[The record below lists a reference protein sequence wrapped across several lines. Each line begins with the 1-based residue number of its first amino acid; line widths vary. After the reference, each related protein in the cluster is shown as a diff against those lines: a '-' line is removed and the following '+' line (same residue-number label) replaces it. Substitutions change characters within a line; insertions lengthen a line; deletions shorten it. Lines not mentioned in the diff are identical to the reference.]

1 MGCHMHRSDEWPEQ
15 LVGLEVRSALLKY
28 KANTLCLNSISCHI
42 LRHHTLS
49 TSYIKPGIF
58 PLYKISSSPWMLP
71 IRSSRGSSVFHLKQN
86 LFWAPSCP
94 SNEHHFQ
101 ASISKEWPTLIL
113 HSFLFPPLTFFQPGC
128 CQETALSRVIGTSVL
143 GNSGNT
149 SPSSCF
155 WLVLTLMLGLTAP
168 FHS

>member
-1 MGCHMHRSDEWPEQ
+1 MGCHTHRSDEWPEQ

-86 LFWAPSCP
+86 LFWAPSSP
-94 SNEHHFQ
+94 PVSTIFRL
-101 ASISKEWPTLIL
+101 ASQKNDP
-113 HSFLFPPLTFFQPGC
+113 HSF
-128 CQETALSRVIGTSVL
+128 SI
-143 GNSGNT
+143 
-149 SPSSCF
+149 PSSFPRLPSSNLATARKQLSVGLLVPPF
-155 WLVLTLMLGLTAP
+155 WGTQGTRHPPHASDL
-168 FHS
+168 F